1 MFSAETDCETQ
12 APTSLNKME
21 KEVTKFPMANA
32 WGDHAT
38 TDNASRP
45 ASSHDHEIGTTALVL
60 RAGQEVVVAGHR
72 EVFRYREVYA
82 CSCSVRRWN
91 WG

>member
-12 APTSLNKME
+12 APTSLNNME
-21 KEVTKFPMANA
+21 KEVTKVPMANA

-45 ASSHDHEIGTTALVL
+45 ASSRDHEIGTTGGSSSRPAS
-60 RAGQEVVVAGHR
+60 RAGSGGGWSQRGDQV
-72 EVFRYREVYA
+72 
-82 CSCSVRRWN
+82 S
-91 WG
+91 